1 MAGRCIISS
10 TIVFFAVVIIVLG
23 LIPVYLRSGKQTTTP
38 ASNTV
43 ANLLQESLNA
53 ISLYP
58 EGTYKSKISE
68 FTQSTDTNFSFLLL
82 NQTILN
88 QIGTIDNTS
97 FIFETGREQF
107 LYFRIPEAAALQR
120 STSSLTGIGIYFG
133 QKTDNL
139 NIVPISTQVQ
149 PSFGINITPTNL
161 PDRSKLLRVKISTD
175 STMCSQQGIS
185 DSCTDIEYSA
195 YLVSDNTQL
204 SASPITNRANVACGD
219 ICSSSSSYSACSA
232 SCGSQC
238 DGNQV
243 AGADAPVSR
252 RYNLVRKNAEFE
264 FLYNTIQVKDRMK
277 VCNGAK
283 LLFDS
288 GCVGTMSHQSVYL
301 ILSNGGNIHV
311 DVEPNCACQQIA
323 GCTGTAWDFTVVCP
337 DQCKSE
343 NSKANDQYN
352 IKLRSSGR
360 DISNDGT
367 LYINDDAEMPPLI
380 ALSCESVLWEVSF
393 NYQAAFTGARSF
405 SKKVNGQSSGSES
418 FDIVRSLANE
428 TLGGSVTAKWTVVS
442 TKESGKISFKILG
455 RPLAQRTVM
464 AYIEA
469 HTDLWYAKKI
479 AAQESEGRQEFLPN
493 GYPLFSNAKDNGYG
507 IYQLTNPPPTYNE
520 VWNWKAN
527 VLSGIALLKN
537 KAKEANSW
545 MTRQRQ
551 QAKIQTNREQPVD
564 DERVGLNCFFSDNS
578 TRKIED
584 TVAIKLFNRASN
596 GHYCSWNN
604 TIAKWKFNRVNHRN
618 ESYVLL
624 VCNQNV

>member
-1 MAGRCIISS
+1 
-10 TIVFFAVVIIVLG
+10 
-23 LIPVYLRSGKQTTTP
+23 
-38 ASNTV
+38 
-43 ANLLQESLNA
+43 
-53 ISLYP
+53 
-58 EGTYKSKISE
+58 
-68 FTQSTDTNFSFLLL
+68 
-82 NQTILN
+82 
-88 QIGTIDNTS
+88 
-97 FIFETGREQF
+97 
-107 LYFRIPEAAALQR
+107 
-120 STSSLTGIGIYFG
+120 
-133 QKTDNL
+133 
-139 NIVPISTQVQ
+139 
-149 PSFGINITPTNL
+149 
-161 PDRSKLLRVKISTD
+161 
-175 STMCSQQGIS
+175 
-185 DSCTDIEYSA
+185 
-195 YLVSDNTQL
+195 
-204 SASPITNRANVACGD
+204 
-219 ICSSSSSYSACSA
+219 
-232 SCGSQC
+232 
-238 DGNQV
+238 
-243 AGADAPVSR
+243 
-252 RYNLVRKNAEFE
+252 
-264 FLYNTIQVKDRMK
+264 MK
-277 VCNGAK
+277 VFNGAK

-301 ILSNGGNIHV
+301 ILSNGDNIRV

-428 TLGGSVTAKWTVVS
+428 TLGGSVTAKWTVAS
-442 TKESGKISFKILG
+442 TKES
-455 RPLAQRTVM
+455 
-464 AYIEA
+464 
-469 HTDLWYAKKI
+469 

-527 VLSGIALLKN
+527 VLSGIALLEN
-537 KAKEANSW
+537 KTKEANSW

>member
-58 EGTYKSKISE
+58 EGTYKAKISE

-97 FIFETGREQF
+97 FIFEAGREQF

-120 STSSLTGIGIYFG
+120 STSSLTGIGIPME
-133 QKTDNL
+133 KN
-139 NIVPISTQVQ
+139 TQVQ
-149 PSFGINITPTNL
+149 PSFGINIIPTNL
-161 PDRSKLLRVKISTD
+161 PGRSKLLRVQISTD
-175 STMCSQQGIS
+175 STMCSQHGIS

-219 ICSSSSSYSACSA
+219 ICSSSSSYSACST

-243 AGADAPVSR
+243 AGADTPVSR

-264 FLYNTIQVKDRMK
+264 LLYNTIQVKDRMK
-277 VCNGAK
+277 VFNGAK

-301 ILSNGGNIHV
+301 ILSNGGNIRV

-428 TLGGSVTAKWTVVS
+428 TLGGSVTAKWTVAS
-442 TKESGKISFKILG
+442 TKES
-455 RPLAQRTVM
+455 
-464 AYIEA
+464 
-469 HTDLWYAKKI
+469 

-527 VLSGIALLKN
+527 VLSGIALLEN
-537 KAKEANSW
+537 KTKEANSW